1 MVAASLNIFIYR
13 PRMTPRPPNK
23 WLAALLGLLAPPA
36 GLLYAGSARWAGS
49 YLLLT
54 LAAIGF
60 LWFGPAALSA
70 GLTSLALSVVAAG
83 HAYRLAGQWPAG
95 HVRPWYSRWYAAL
108 GSALAVVL
116 VLFGVRAFVVEPFS
130 MPSVSM
136 QPTIAPGALLI
147 VSKWGYGNYG
157 SLGIT
162 VAERPVSAEIRH
174 GDVIVF
180 AYPVEPLIR
189 YAKRVVGLPGD
200 TVGYRRGQLS
210 INGLAVKRTP
220 VADFVDPAQATVMH
234 QFEEQLSGA
243 RYRVIYDRD
252 ERPYFQVIQDF
263 PMRDNCRIDAEGI
276 ECEVPAGHYY
286 VMGDNRDNSSD
297 SRTWGFVPAR
307 NVVGKVWR
315 VTAPR

>member
-1 MVAASLNIFIYR
+1 
-13 PRMTPRPPNK
+13 MTPRPPNK

-36 GLLYAGSARWAGS
+36 GLLYAGSARWAGG
-49 YLLLT
+49 YLLLALVT
-54 LAAIGF
+54 IGL
-60 LWFGPAALSA
+60 LWFGPAGLFA
-70 GLTSLALSVVAAG
+70 GLGGLVLSVIAAG

-95 HVRPWYSRWYAAL
+95 RVRPGYSRWYGAMGCML
-108 GSALAVVL
+108 VVVA

-130 MPSVSM
+130 MPSRSM

-147 VSKWGYGNYG
+147 VGKWGYGNYE
-157 SLGIT
+157 SYGIT
-162 VAERPVSAEIRH
+162 VAHRPVSAEIRH

-200 TVGYRRGQLS
+200 TVGYQRGALS
-210 INGLAVKRTP
+210 INGLVVKRAP

-243 RYRVIYDRD
+243 RYRVIYERA
-252 ERPYFQVIQDF
+252 ERPSFQVIQDF

-297 SRTWGFVPAR
+297 SRAWGFVPAH

-315 VTAPR
+315 VMAPR

>member
-1 MVAASLNIFIYR
+1 
-13 PRMTPRPPNK
+13 MTPRPPNK
-23 WLAALLGLLAPPA
+23 WLATLLGFLAPPA
-36 GLLYAGSARWAGS
+36 GLLYAGSARWAAG
-49 YLLLT
+49 YLALV
-54 LAAIGF
+54 LAAVGF
-60 LWFGPAALSA
+60 LWFGPAGLVA
-70 GLTSLALSVVAAG
+70 GLMGFVLSVLAAG
-83 HAYRLAGQWPAG
+83 HAYRLTGKWPARRM
-95 HVRPWYSRWYAAL
+95 RPWYSHWYGVL
-108 GSALAVVL
+108 GSALAVMVM
-116 VLFGVRAFVVEPFS
+116 VFGVRAFVVEPFS

-136 QPTIAPGALLI
+136 QPTIAPGAVLI

-157 SLGIT
+157 SYGIS
-162 VAERPVSAEIRH
+162 VAHRPVSAEIRH

-200 TVGYRRGQLS
+200 TVRYQRGQLS
-210 INGLAVKRTP
+210 INGLTVKRAP
-220 VADFVDPAQATVMH
+220 VADFVDPAQATVML
-234 QFEEQLSGA
+234 QFEEQLSGT
-243 RYRVIYDRD
+243 RYRVIYDRA

-297 SRTWGFVPAR
+297 SRAWGFVPAH

-315 VTAPR
+315 VMAPR

>member
-1 MVAASLNIFIYR
+1 
-13 PRMTPRPPNK
+13 MTTRPPNK
-23 WLAALLGLLAPPA
+23 WLATLLGFLVPPV
-36 GLLYAGSARWAGS
+36 GLLYTGSARWAAG

-54 LAAIGF
+54 LATVGL
-60 LWFGPAALSA
+60 LWFGVGSLFA
-70 GLTSLALSVVAAG
+70 GAVSLALSVVAAT
-83 HAYRLAGQWPAG
+83 HAFRRAGQWSAG
-95 HVRPWYSRWYAAL
+95 RVRPLFSRWYAAL

-116 VLFGVRAFVVEPFS
+116 ALFGVRAFVVEPFS
-130 MPSVSM
+130 MPSGSM
-136 QPTIAPGALLI
+136 QPTIAPGAVLI

-157 SLGIT
+157 SYGIS
-162 VAERPVSAEIRH
+162 VAHRPVSAEIRH

-200 TVGYRRGQLS
+200 TVRYQRGQLS
-210 INGLAVKRTP
+210 INGLAMKRTP

-234 QFEEQLSGA
+234 QFEEQLSGT
-243 RYRVIYDRD
+243 RYRVIYDQA
-252 ERPYFQVIQDF
+252 ERPSFQVIQDF

-297 SRTWGFVPAR
+297 SRAWGFVPAR

-315 VTAPR
+315 VMAPR